1 MRRDPALPKS
11 TPSNRAEPSPVLR
24 NSVLRNSVLRNS
36 ALRNSAL
43 RNSALRN
50 SALSHSALSEPGSR
64 LPGPGLHSPGLF
76 ALLVL
81 DGLLLGAIGLVLT
94 PMYAGAVPTPVGA
107 LLSIA
112 LLPWLVLRTGELDA
126 RPGMAGAPLLAWLLA
141 VGVLG
146 VGGPGGDVLL
156 PATWQSA
163 LLVFG
168 GLFAGLLALRKVLMG
183 EVAGERGRTD
193 VRGDD

>member
-1 MRRDPALPKS
+1 MAGSALPG
-11 TPSNRAEPSPVLR
+11 P
-24 NSVLRNSVLRNS
+24 
-36 ALRNSAL
+36 
-43 RNSALRN
+43 
-50 SALSHSALSEPGSR
+50 ALSEPGPPDSG
-64 LPGPGLHSPGLF
+64 LPRPGLHSPGLF
-76 ALLVL
+76 ALLVV

-107 LLSIA
+107 LMSIVIV
-112 LLPWLVLRTGELDA
+112 PWLVLRAGELDS
-126 RPGMAGAPLLAWLLA
+126 RPAVAGAPLLAWLLA

-183 EVAGERGRTD
+183 EAVSAGDRGAAD

>member
-11 TPSNRAEPSPVLR
+11 APSNPAVRNPSQR
-24 NSVLRNSVLRNS
+24 NSAQRNS

-50 SALSHSALSEPGSR
+50 SALRNPALSDSALSEPGSR
-64 LPGPGLHSPGLF
+64 LPGPGLRSPGLF

-126 RPGMAGAPLLAWLLA
+126 RPAMAGAPLLAWLLA

-183 EVAGERGRTD
+183 EVAGERGPTD

>member
-1 MRRDPALPKS
+1 MPRMPDS
-11 TPSNRAEPSPVLR
+11 GV
-24 NSVLRNSVLRNS
+24 
-36 ALRNSAL
+36 
-43 RNSALRN
+43 
-50 SALSHSALSEPGSR
+50 
-64 LPGPGLHSPGLF
+64 HSPGLF
-76 ALLVL
+76 ALLVV
-81 DGLLLGAIGLVLT
+81 DGLLLGAIGLALT
-94 PMYAGAVPTPVGA
+94 PMYAGTVPTPVGA

-112 LLPWLVLRTGELDA
+112 VLPWLVLRAGELDG
-126 RPGMAGAPLLAWLLA
+126 RPAVAGAPLVAWVLA

-168 GLFAGLLALRKVLMG
+168 GLFAGLLALRRVLMG
-183 EVAGERGRTD
+183 EVAVAGERGAAD

>member
-1 MRRDPALPKS
+1 MAGSTLPG
-11 TPSNRAEPSPVLR
+11 P
-24 NSVLRNSVLRNS
+24 
-36 ALRNSAL
+36 
-43 RNSALRN
+43 
-50 SALSHSALSEPGSR
+50 ALSEPGPHGSG
-64 LPGPGLHSPGLF
+64 LPRPGLHSPGLF
-76 ALLVL
+76 ALLVV

-107 LLSIA
+107 LMSIA
-112 LLPWLVLRTGELDA
+112 IVPWLVLRAGELDS
-126 RPGMAGAPLLAWLLA
+126 RPAVAGAPLLAWLLA

-183 EVAGERGRTD
+183 EAVSAGDRGAAD

>member
-1 MRRDPALPKS
+1 MRHDPAP
-11 TPSNRAEPSPVLR
+11 PNRAVPGP
-24 NSVLRNSVLRNS
+24 

-43 RNSALRN
+43 RNSTLRN
-50 SALSHSALSEPGSR
+50 PEQSHSAQSEPGSR
-64 LPGPGLHSPGLF
+64 SPGPGLRSPGLF

-81 DGLLLGAIGLVLT
+81 DGLLLGAMGLVLT

-112 LLPWLVLRTGELDA
+112 LLPWLVLRAGELDA
-126 RPGMAGAPLLAWLLA
+126 RPAVAGAPLLAWLLV

-183 EVAGERGRTD
+183 EAAGERGPTD
-193 VRGDD
+193 VRCDD